1 MNDQTVFS
9 PYKSAGNDFQ
19 SRPYRNLLEI
29 LLVFVPLVACAYL
42 GQVLGLKTFLSGV
55 VINLGYVLSILT
67 ASIVLKMRGTGW
79 KEIGLARPKSWP
91 RTLLIGV
98 AAVVGAI
105 VVMNL
110 VTMIIA
116 NLPGTEIPQ
125 PDITR
130 FNPLEGNLLFLLGM
144 LAIVWTTN
152 VFGEEMFYRA
162 FLTTWF
168 AEVFRNSSA
177 TWALA
182 AIGSSIAFGLA
193 HYGEGVSG
201 IFSNGFIGLLFAL
214 IYLRTGRNLWASII
228 AHGLSNTLRFVL
240 IYLGAV

>member
-9 PYKSAGNDFQ
+9 PYKSTGNAYQ
-19 SRPYRNLLEI
+19 WRPYRNLLEI
-29 LLVFVPLVACAYL
+29 LVVFVPLVACGYI
-42 GQVLGLKTFLSGV
+42 GQTLGLKTILSGV

-67 ASIVLKMRGTGW
+67 ASVVLKLRGTGW
-79 KEIGLARPKSWP
+79 RDIGLARPKSWP
-91 RTLLIGV
+91 RTVLIGV

-105 VVMNL
+105 LVMNL
-110 VTMIIA
+110 VTVIIT

-130 FNPLEGNLLFLLGM
+130 FNPLEGNLFFLLGM
-144 LAIVWTTN
+144 IAVVWTTN

-162 FLTTWF
+162 FMTTWL

-177 TWALA
+177 AWTLA
-182 AIGSSIAFGLA
+182 AIGSSVAFGLA

-201 IFSNGFIGLLFAL
+201 IFSNGAFGLLFAL
-214 IYLRTGRNLWASII
+214 MYLRTGRNLWASII
-228 AHGLSNTLRFVL
+228 AHGLLNTLRFVL